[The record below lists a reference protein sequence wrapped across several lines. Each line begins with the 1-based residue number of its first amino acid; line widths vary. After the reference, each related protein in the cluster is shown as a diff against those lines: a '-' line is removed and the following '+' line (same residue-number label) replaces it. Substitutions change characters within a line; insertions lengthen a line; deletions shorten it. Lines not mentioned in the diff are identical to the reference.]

1 MTIKEIKDKYLI
13 FLKKEEIIDFKDIGK
28 HDDFFIKL
36 FTRIKN
42 RYESFNYGFYKLNI
56 YLDKYYGSI
65 IEVKKLN
72 NEYSLTDYI
81 DMTIN
86 IIDDNFLYRVDNYEF
101 DKFNFD
107 YYLYKGNIYARIKNE
122 ISSSLMYKLYEN
134 SELIFN
140 TEKLITSSKKI

>member
-1 MTIKEIKDKYLI
+1 
-13 FLKKEEIIDFKDIGK
+13 
-28 HDDFFIKL
+28 
-36 FTRIKN
+36 
-42 RYESFNYGFYKLNI
+42 
-56 YLDKYYGSI
+56 
-65 IEVKKLN
+65 
-72 NEYSLTDYI
+72 
-81 DMTIN
+81 MTIN
-86 IIDDNFLYRVDNYEF
+86 IIDDIFLYRVDNYEF